1 MDHMAKKSDA
11 VMYQAKNGAIELRAD
26 LRAET
31 VWATQ
36 KEIAQIFGVT
46 PQNVTMHLRRIY
58 ADGELGENATCKES
72 LQVQKEGGRQVRRK
86 VKEYNLD
93 ALIAIGYRINSVV
106 GTKFRQWATKTL
118 RQYVSEG
125 YAINSSR
132 IQSNYETFLKAV
144 EDVKKLLPEGSE
156 FKTDETL
163 DLVKLFAS
171 TWFSLDAYDRSE
183 MPSGGWNKKKV
194 ELVASELSEAL
205 SKLKADL
212 VTKGEATDLFAQEK
226 REGNL
231 AGIVG
236 NVMQSVFGEDA
247 YPTLEEKAAHL
258 LYFVIKNHPFNDG
271 NKRSGAFAFVWF
283 LRKCGI
289 LDPSRLS
296 PEALTALALLIAE
309 SQPKE
314 KERMVGV
321 VLMLLRKP

>member
-1 MDHMAKKSDA
+1 
-11 VMYQAKNGAIELRAD
+11 
-26 LRAET
+26 
-31 VWATQ
+31 
-36 KEIAQIFGVT
+36 
-46 PQNVTMHLRRIY
+46 MHLRRIY
-58 ADGELGENATCKES
+58 ADGELGENATCCKES
-72 LQVQKEGGRQVRRK
+72 LQVQKEGGRQVRRT

-125 YAINSSR
+125 YAINPSR

-194 ELVASELSEAL
+194 KLAASELSEAL
-205 SKLKADL
+205 SELKADL
-212 VTKGEATDLFAQEK
+212 VAKGEATDLFAQEK

-258 LYFVIKNHPFNDG
+258 LYFVIKNHPFNDE
-271 NKRSGAFAFVWF
+271 NKRSGAFTFVWF

-296 PEALTALALLIAE
+296 PEALTVLALLIAE
-309 SQPKE
+309 SDSKE
-314 KERMVGV
+314 EERMVGV

>member
-1 MDHMAKKSDA
+1 MAKKKDS
-11 VMYQAKNGAIELRAD
+11 VVYQAKNGAIELKTD
-26 LRAET
+26 MKSET
-31 VWATQ
+31 VWASLDQ
-36 KEIAQIFGVT
+36 IAALFGRDKSVISRHFSKIFSE
-46 PQNVTMHLRRIY
+46 
-58 ADGELGENATCKES
+58 GELERTATVAKNAT
-72 LQVQKEGGRQVRRK
+72 VQKEGDRTVVR
-86 VKEYNLD
+86 EIEYYNLD
-93 ALIAIGYRINSVV
+93 AIISVGYRVNSRTA
-106 GTKFRQWATKTL
+106 TKFRQWATKTL
-118 RQYVSEG
+118 RHHIVEG
-125 YAINSSR
+125 YTVDPLR
-132 IQSNYETFLKAV
+132 IQKNYETFLKAV
-144 EDVKKLLPEGSE
+144 EDVKKLLPVGSGIGA
-156 FKTDETL
+156 DETL

-205 SKLKADL
+205 AELKADL
-212 VTKGEATDLFAQEK
+212 ISKGEATELFAQEK

-231 AGIVG
+231 SGIVG

-283 LRKCGI
+283 LRKAGI

-309 SQPKE
+309 SEPKE
-314 KERMVGV
+314 KDRMVGV
-321 VLMLLRKP
+321 VLMLLRKH